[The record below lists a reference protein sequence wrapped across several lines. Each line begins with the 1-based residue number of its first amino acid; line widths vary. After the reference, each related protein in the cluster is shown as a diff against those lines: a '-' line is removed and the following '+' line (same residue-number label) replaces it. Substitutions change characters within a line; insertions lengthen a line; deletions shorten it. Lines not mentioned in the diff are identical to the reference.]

1 MQTADDTAIT
11 QDAAPP
17 EGGIKPP
24 PRIGDRERVIYRHRL
39 PVRIM
44 HWINAICLLVLLG
57 SGLQIFNAHPA
68 LYWGQKST
76 FDKPWLAMGAR
87 RDAHGQWRGVTTISG
102 HSFDTTGV
110 LGISKMGGRPMMR
123 GFPAWMT
130 IPGPQWLSMGRRWHF
145 FFAWLFVINGLCF
158 AAYALAGKHLRRDL
172 TPTKT
177 DWRGI
182 GRSII
187 DHALLRHPKG
197 EAAARYNVLQKLT
210 YLIVIFGFGPLIV
223 LMGLAMS
230 PRMDSVLGW
239 LVDLVGGRQSA
250 RTIHFILAW
259 AFVAFFLIHIFE
271 VLVSGAGNEL
281 RSIITGRF
289 AVQEEQD
296 DEQ

>member
-1 MQTADDTAIT
+1 MHPANTATMHDSA
-11 QDAAPP
+11 P

-24 PRIGDRERVIYRHRL
+24 PRIRDRVRVIYRHTW

-76 FDKPWLAMGAR
+76 FDNPLRAMGAPR
-87 RDAHGQWRGVTTISG
+87 TPQGLRGVTVLGKHT
-102 HSFDTTGV
+102 FDTTGV
-110 LGISKMGGRPMMR
+110 FGVSTENGQPTSR

-130 IPGPQWLSMGRRWHF
+130 IPGPRWLSMGRRWHF

-158 AAYALAGKHLRRDL
+158 AAYALVGRHFRRDL
-172 TPTKT
+172 LPTKT

-259 AFVAFFLIHIFE
+259 GFVAFFLIHIFE

-281 RSIITGRF
+281 RSIITGRY
-289 AVQEEQD
+289 AIDEED
-296 DEQ
+296 DDGH

>member
-1 MQTADDTAIT
+1 MADDAG
-11 QDAAPP
+11 Q
-17 EGGIKPP
+17 GGIRPP
-24 PRIGDRERVIYRHRL
+24 PRVSDRVRVIYRHRL

-76 FDKPWLAMGAR
+76 FDKPWLSMGAR
-87 RDAHGQWRGVTTISG
+87 QDAHGQWRGVTTFG
-102 HSFDTTGV
+102 AHTFDTTGIF
-110 LGISKMGGRPMMR
+110 GISNMDGKPVMR
-123 GFPAWMT
+123 GFPSWMT

-145 FFAWLFVINGLCF
+145 FFAWLFVINGICF
-158 AAYALAGKHLRRDL
+158 AAYALIGRHLRKDL
-172 TPTKT
+172 LPTKT

-182 GRSII
+182 GRSIV

-197 EAAARYNVLQKLT
+197 EAAARYNVLQKIT

-271 VLVSGAGNEL
+271 VLVNGAGNEL

-289 AVQEEQD
+289 AVHEEPE
-296 DEQ
+296 DEH

>member
-1 MQTADDTAIT
+1 MHTADTAT
-11 QDAAPP
+11 MQDSAPP
-17 EGGIKPP
+17 EGGIRPP
-24 PRIGDRERVIYRHRL
+24 PRIRDRVRVIYRHTW

-57 SGLQIFNAHPA
+57 SGLQIFNAHPT

-76 FDKPWLAMGAR
+76 FDKPLLAMGAQR
-87 RDAHGQWRGVTTISG
+87 TPQGLRGVTVIGSHT
-102 HSFDTTGV
+102 FATTGV
-110 LGISKMGGRPMMR
+110 FGVSTENGQPSAR

-130 IPGPQWLSMGRRWHF
+130 IPGPRWLSMGRRWHF

-158 AAYALAGKHLRRDL
+158 AAYTLIGRHFRRDL
-172 TPTKT
+172 LPTRT

-259 AFVAFFLIHIFE
+259 GFVAFFLIHIFE
-271 VLVSGAGNEL
+271 VLVSGVGNEL

-289 AVQEEQD
+289 AIHEEED
-296 DEQ
+296 NGH

>member
-1 MQTADDTAIT
+1 MQPSGN
-11 QDAAPP
+11 AALAVDPAMP
-17 EGGIKPP
+17 AGGIRPP
-24 PRIGDRERVIYRHRL
+24 PRIRDRVRVIYRHRL

-76 FDKPWLAMGAR
+76 FDKPLLLMGAQR
-87 RDAHGQWRGVTTISG
+87 TPDGLRGVTAIGSHTF
-102 HSFDTTGV
+102 HTTGV
-110 LGISKMGGRPMMR
+110 FGVSKENGQPVAR
-123 GFPAWMT
+123 GFPSWMT
-130 IPGPQWLSMGRRWHF
+130 IPGPRWLSMGRRWHF
-145 FFAWLFVINGLCF
+145 FFAWLFVANGILF
-158 AAYALAGKHLRRDL
+158 AAYTLIGRHFRRDL
-172 TPTKT
+172 LPTKS

-182 GRSII
+182 GRSIV

-259 AFVAFFLIHIFE
+259 GFVAFFLIHIFE

-289 AVQEEQD
+289 AIHEEED
-296 DEQ
+296 HDH

>member
-1 MQTADDTAIT
+1 MQTTDDIAMPN
-11 QDAAPP
+11 DAAPP
-17 EGGIKPP
+17 EGGLKPP
-24 PRIGDRERVIYRHRL
+24 PRVTNRVRVIYRHRL

-76 FDKPWLAMGAR
+76 FDKPLLAMGAR
-87 RDAHGQWRGVTTISG
+87 RDAHGQWRGVTTIG
-102 HSFDTTGV
+102 PRRFDTTGV
-110 LGISKMGGRPMMR
+110 FGISNMDGRQMMR
-123 GFPAWMT
+123 GFPSWMT

-145 FFAWLFVINGLCF
+145 FFAWLFVINGICF
-158 AAYALAGKHLRRDL
+158 AAYALIGRHLRKDL
-172 TPTKT
+172 LPTKT

-259 AFVAFFLIHIFE
+259 GFVAFFLIHIFE
-271 VLVSGAGNEL
+271 VLVSGASNEL
-281 RSIITGRF
+281 RSIVTGRF
-289 AVQEEQD
+289 AVQEEKN
-296 DEQ
+296 DEH

>member
-1 MQTADDTAIT
+1 MQSANDAAGPE
-11 QDAAPP
+11 DAAPL
-17 EGGIKPP
+17 EGGVKPP
-24 PRIGDRERVIYRHRL
+24 PRVTDRVRVIYRHRL

-76 FDKPWLAMGAR
+76 FDKPLLAMGAQ
-87 RDAHGQWRGVTTISG
+87 RDAQGKWRGVTTIGSRK
-102 HSFDTTGV
+102 FDTTGV
-110 LGISKMGGRPMMR
+110 FGLSDMDGRQMMR

-158 AAYALAGKHLRRDL
+158 AAYALAGRHFRNDL
-172 TPTKT
+172 VPTKT

-182 GRSII
+182 GRSIV

-259 AFVAFFLIHIFE
+259 AFVAFFIIHIFE

-289 AVQEEQD
+289 AIQDEQD
-296 DEQ
+296 DEH

>member
-1 MQTADDTAIT
+1 M
-11 QDAAPP
+11 QDAATMHDSASP
-17 EGGIKPP
+17 EGGIRPP
-24 PRIGDRERVIYRHRL
+24 PRIRDRVRVIYRHRL

-68 LYWGQKST
+68 LYWGQKSN
-76 FDKPWLAMGAR
+76 FDKPLLAMGAR
-87 RDAHGQWRGVTTISG
+87 QTPNGLRGVTVVDG
-102 HSFDTTGV
+102 HTFDTTGV
-110 LGISKMGGRPMMR
+110 FGVSSLNGQPTAR

-145 FFAWLFVINGLCF
+145 FFAWLFVINGICF
-158 AAYALAGKHLRRDL
+158 AAYTLIGRHFRRDL
-172 TPTKT
+172 LPTKT

-182 GRSII
+182 GRSIV

-259 AFVAFFLIHIFE
+259 GFVAFFLIHIFE
-271 VLVSGAGNEL
+271 VLVSGVGNEL
-281 RSIITGRF
+281 RSIITGRY
-289 AVQEEQD
+289 AIEEENK
-296 DEQ
+296 DEH

>member
-1 MQTADDTAIT
+1 MQNDTT
-11 QDAAPP
+11 LMHDSSQPG
-17 EGGIKPP
+17 GGIRPP
-24 PRIGDRERVIYRHRL
+24 PRVGDSVRVIYRHRL

-76 FDKPWLAMGAR
+76 FDDPWLSMGAH
-87 RDAHGQWRGVTTISG
+87 RDAHGQWRGVTAIGS
-102 HSFDTTGV
+102 HAFDTTGV
-110 LGISKMGGRPMMR
+110 FGVSDINGRPTPR
-123 GFPAWMT
+123 GFPSWMT

-158 AAYALAGKHLRRDL
+158 AAYALIGRHFRKDL
-172 TPTKT
+172 APTKA
-177 DWRGI
+177 DWRSI
-182 GRSII
+182 GRSIV
-187 DHALLRHPKG
+187 DHALLRHPRG
-197 EAAARYNVLQKLT
+197 EAAARYNILQKLT
-210 YLIVIFGFGPLIV
+210 YLIVIFGLGPLIV

-259 AFVAFFLIHIFE
+259 AFVAFFIIHIFE

-289 AVQEEQD
+289 AIHEEND